1 MLSLGHPA
9 PKLEAEFWRMR
20 WVWGN
25 RCQYLPWLRKP
36 LRAPSSGNMARTHI
50 ETTVPR
56 RIKSQSERPLC
67 LCLLQYSSMNGW
79 MRSESRLGVG
89 RQVMLLFSFADHNFR
104 HLDGSLNVLK
114 YHGVKRKE
122 LVLPHIQDADIVL
135 TTYNT
140 LVAEFGSKASPLH
153 RLNWYRVVLDEGRN
167 L

>member
-1 MLSLGHPA
+1 MLSPMLSLGHPA

-67 LCLLQYSSMNGW
+67 LCRLQYSSMNGW
-79 MRSESRLGVG
+79 MRSESRWGIR
-89 RQVMLLFSFADHNFR
+89 RQVMHFFFICWPQFQTF
-104 HLDGSLNVLK
+104 GWII
-114 YHGVKRKE
+114 KRSK
-122 LVLPHIQDADIVL
+122 VSRSKAQGTCI
-135 TTYNT
+135 TTY
-140 LVAEFGSKASPLH
+140 S
-153 RLNWYRVVLDEGRN
+153 RCWYRAYNIQHPCGGVWKQSKPFA
-167 L
+167 